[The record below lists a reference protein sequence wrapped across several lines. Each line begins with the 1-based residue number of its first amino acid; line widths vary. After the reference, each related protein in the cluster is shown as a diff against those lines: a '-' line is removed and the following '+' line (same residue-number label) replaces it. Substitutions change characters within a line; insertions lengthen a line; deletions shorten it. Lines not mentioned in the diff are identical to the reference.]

1 MSGPARQE
9 QLSRTETG
17 RSIMPSLPVFFSW
30 LMHADV
36 AMGAIT
42 FVELRMHRE
51 SKVNTAS
58 QSTATTPQPG
68 SNLISARVG
77 QMLFS
82 GFALRL

>member
-1 MSGPARQE
+1 
-9 QLSRTETG
+9 
-17 RSIMPSLPVFFSW
+17 
-30 LMHADV
+30 MHADV

-82 GFALRL
+82 GFALRQ